1 MDGGATLGL
10 GHFWAQADA
19 LIRTTA
25 YLLLAMSVGSWFLIL
40 WKTWAWW
47 RVRAAARSL
56 EAFWQAR
63 SIDEAIAQLK
73 PIDGEAIFVPLA
85 ASAAATAQR
94 PADDATLSAQMSR
107 SEWLTRV
114 LRQRINEASAR
125 LEAGLTFLASVGATA
140 PFLGLFGTVWGIYHA
155 LISIASTGSISIEKV
170 AGPVGEAL
178 IMTAFGI
185 AVAIPA
191 VLAYNAFARSNRLV
205 LAQLDGF
212 AHDLHAFFTVG
223 ARPADEA

>member
-1 MDGGATLGL
+1 
-10 GHFWAQADA
+10 
-19 LIRTTA
+19 
-25 YLLLAMSVGSWFLIL
+25 MSVGSWFLIL

-63 SIDEAIAQLK
+63 SIDEASPSSSRSTPKRSSCRWPPAR
-73 PIDGEAIFVPLA
+73 PRRTA
-85 ASAAATAQR
+85 A
-94 PADDATLSAQMSR
+94 ADDATLSAQMNR

-125 LEAGLTFLASVGATA
+125 LEAGQTFLASVGATA

-178 IMTAFGI
+178 LMTAFGL
-185 AVAIPA
+185 AVAMPA
-191 VLAYNAFARSNRLV
+191 VLAYNGFARGNRLV

-223 ARPADEA
+223 ARPATDA